1 MCIHHIDFFQFYVI
15 IINNKALILIKL
27 HQLDEEVIAVTSE
40 DFIEVLDTWLSI
52 YRDNYNSTKNQSE
65 YSDDGMD
72 KEFKERQDKGMLRVV
87 STLTV
92 IEHFRNTAAEKLLQS
107 AIECA
112 KSGDCAKLPEIYDD
126 LEKVEM
132 FLGQ

>member
-1 MCIHHIDFFQFYVI
+1 M
-15 IINNKALILIKL
+15 
-27 HQLDEEVIAVTSE
+27 TSE

-52 YRDNYNSTKNQSE
+52 YRDNYNNNNKTQSE
-65 YSDDGMD
+65 YSDEDMD

-92 IEHFRNTAAEKLLQS
+92 IEPFKDTAAEKLLRS
-107 AIECA
+107 AIENA
-112 KSGDCAKLPEIYDD
+112 KSGDCAKLPEIYDN